1 MYRFFVAP
9 LEGLKATMEEIAEGD
24 LNAYAEENSDVEE
37 FRLMATTFN
46 HMMDQIQKLKID
58 AYEQERRIQNA
69 TIQYLQIQIR
79 PTFLLNCLKNFY
91 ALAEQKEYHSIQELT
106 LALSSYLR
114 KVITYEE
121 DTISVRKEMESVES
135 YLKLSQLGL
144 SVPVNYNIAVDEK
157 LEEFQILPLSVLTF
171 VENAVKYGVQSQ
183 KITAHQYSGI
193 VTPWRDA
200 GGYLCV
206 YYDSGQRSRFSGRCT
221 AFSEQGRIRRREDRW
236 GSVSRM
242 SGNVLKYVMRKKQ
255 HII

>member
-1 MYRFFVAP
+1 
-9 LEGLKATMEEIAEGD
+9 MEEIAEGD

-79 PTFLLNCLKNFY
+79 PHFFLNCLKNFY
-91 ALAEQKEYHSIQELT
+91 ALAEQKEYRSIQELT

-157 LEEFQILPLSVLTF
+157 LEEFQILPLSVLTL
-171 VENAVKYGVQSQ
+171 SL
-183 KITAHQYSGI
+183 I
-193 VTPWRDA
+193 
-200 GGYLCV
+200 
-206 YYDSGQRSRFSGRCT
+206 
-221 AFSEQGRIRRREDRW
+221 
-236 GSVSRM
+236 
-242 SGNVLKYVMRKKQ
+242 
-255 HII
+255 HI